1 MPNNIL
7 MYFCQTI
14 FFKMNYS
21 SSDFTLGIL
30 GGGQLGKML
39 LQVTSRLS
47 IKTNVLDPSNDSPCK
62 EMCSEF
68 TRGQLM
74 DFDAVYNFGK
84 KCDVVT
90 YEIEH
95 VNVDALEKLER
106 NGINVYPDS
115 KTLKIIQDKS
125 TQKDFFLKNNIPTA
139 NHKYFKSLK
148 DLENIKYP
156 CVWKKTKFGYDGY
169 GVKILKSKEDFKN
182 LPETEFII
190 EDLIPFKKELATT
203 VARNKSGQIEI
214 FPIVEMMFNDT
225 SNQVEYVLCPAQIS
239 SELNE
244 KAKKIALKVSKS
256 FKQVGLLAVEMFL
269 THDDKILINEVAPRP
284 HNSAHYSIENCVN
297 SQFDQHINS
306 ILDLPLGSSKS
317 NSLAIMINL
326 VGELGHEG
334 EVVYDGVKEAMLL
347 NNVKVHIYGKSKT
360 KPNRKMGHATVLD
373 SNLEN
378 ALKKAKKIKEL
389 IKVKT

>member
-1 MPNNIL
+1 
-7 MYFCQTI
+7 
-14 FFKMNYS
+14 MNYS
-21 SSDFTLGIL
+21 TSDFTLGIL

-47 IKTNVLDPSNDSPCK
+47 IKTNVLDPSDDSPCK
-62 EMCSEF
+62 EICSEF
-68 TRGQLM
+68 TKGQLM
-74 DFDAVYNFGK
+74 NFDAVYDFGK
-84 KCDVVT
+84 KCDIVT

-95 VNVDALEKLER
+95 VNVEALEKLE
-106 NGINVYPDS
+106 
-115 KTLKIIQDKS
+115 
-125 TQKDFFLKNNIPTA
+125 KNDIPTA
-139 NHKYFKSLK
+139 NHNYYKSLK
-148 DLENIKYP
+148 DVESIKYP

-203 VARNKSGQIEI
+203 IARNKSGQIEI
-214 FPIVEMMFNDT
+214 FPIVEMMFNEV

-239 SELNE
+239 DELNK
-244 KAKKIALKVSKS
+244 KAKKIALKVSES

-269 THDDKILINEVAPRP
+269 THDDQILINEVAPRP
-284 HNSAHYSIENCVN
+284 HNSAHYSIESCIN

-317 NSLAIMINL
+317 DSYAIMINL

-334 EVVYDGVKEAMLL
+334 KVVYEGIKEAMLL
-347 NNVKVHIYGKSKT
+347 DNVKLHLYGKSKT

-373 SNLEN
+373 SNLES

-389 IKVKT
+389 VKVKT